1 MRFLLGFML
10 GLLIG
15 ASIALAFAP
24 QPGIDTRTKVLS
36 KVRERASRSGEE
48 QT

>member
-24 QPGIDTRTKVLS
+24 QPGVETRTKVLS
-36 KVRERASRSGEE
+36 KVRDRAGRRSEP
-48 QT
+48 

>member
-1 MRFLLGFML
+1 MVMRFLLGFTL

-24 QPGIDTRTKVLS
+24 KPGVETRTKVLTR
-36 KVRERASRSGEE
+36 VRDRAGRNG
-48 QT
+48 

>member
-1 MRFLLGFML
+1 MRFLLGFVL

-24 QPGIDTRTKVLS
+24 QPGVETRTKVLS
-36 KVRERASRSGEE
+36 RIRERAGREGEE

>member
-1 MRFLLGFML
+1 MRFLLGFTL

-24 QPGIDTRTKVLS
+24 QPGVETRTKVLS
-36 KVRERASRSGEE
+36 KVRERARPTGEQE
-48 QT
+48 I

>member
-24 QPGIDTRTKVLS
+24 QPGVETRTKVVS
-36 KVRERASRSGEE
+36 KVRERANRRHQEE
-48 QT
+48 T

>member
-1 MRFLLGFML
+1 MRFFLGFVL

-24 QPGIDTRTKVLS
+24 QPGVETRTKVLT
-36 KVRERASRSGEE
+36 KVRERGSRNG
-48 QT
+48 